1 MISTLQTNFHVKP
14 KKFKKSSGIT
24 TKMKFKFF
32 KKNSSQKKH
41 PLQSNRT
48 SKNIGIRKKTVEKL
62 LNMQSLFGIKN

>member
-32 KKNSSQKKH
+32 KKKQFTEKTPTSIKQNKQKHWNKEK
-41 PLQSNRT
+41 NR
-48 SKNIGIRKKTVEKL
+48 
-62 LNMQSLFGIKN
+62 